1 MDEWMTQP
9 PDRARDAVVVIPD
22 AAIQFGGVSKRFGDV
37 TALDDVSFHAP
48 LGSVTVLL
56 GPNGAGKTTT
66 VRLTTGAVIPNSG
79 AIQVLGLNP
88 LTDGDEIRSRVGI
101 VPPKPAFYDMLTG
114 WENLRFAAAI
124 FEVPETTAQSAA
136 ERFGIDHALRQEVGG
151 YSTGMRTR
159 LALARAVIHDPE
171 VLMLD
176 EPTSGLDPESAKAVL
191 ELIRDMAG
199 RGRTIVMCTHLLH
212 EAEGIADQVVLMDEG
227 SVRASGSPADLTR
240 RYMPDPI
247 VILDA
252 EDRADLESVDQL
264 DGVLATRWDG
274 PLHVTI
280 DDADRVPDLVV
291 ELVKRGVRPTR
302 VEPLTPSL
310 ADLYF
315 EMQRTHRA
323 AKRPGGVSP

>member
-1 MDEWMTQP
+1 MTTTTEA
-9 PDRARDAVVVIPD
+9 ARDAMAVIPD
-22 AAIQFGGVSKRFGDV
+22 AAIQFGNVSKHFGDV
-37 TALDDVSFHAP
+37 TALADVSFHAP
-48 LGSVTVLL
+48 NGSVTVLL

-79 AIQVLGLNP
+79 GIQVLGLNP
-88 LTDGDEIRSRVGI
+88 LHDGDEIRSRVGI

-114 WENLRFAAAI
+114 WENLQFAATI
-124 FEVPETTAQSAA
+124 FESTEAAARSAA
-136 ERFGIDHALRQEVGG
+136 ERFGIDHALEQEVGG

-191 ELIRDMAG
+191 ELIREMAG
-199 RGRTIVMCTHLLH
+199 KGRTIVMCTHLLH
-212 EAEGIADQVVLMDEG
+212 EAEGIADQVVLMEDG
-227 SVRASGSPADLTR
+227 SVRASGNPMDLAR

-247 VILDA
+247 VVLDA
-252 EDRADLESVDQL
+252 EERSGLEIVTDL

-280 DDADRVPDLVV
+280 DDSDRIPDLVI

-302 VEPLTPSL
+302 IEPLTPTL
-310 ADLYF
+310 EDLYF

-323 AKRPGGVSP
+323 EASSTGEVAS